1 MILIEYKIG
10 IFDLIALLISV
21 FALTATLRK
30 KEFGKFVF
38 IKINN
43 PNQGNDVWLKVIK
56 SEIYELTF
64 KIISNSVI
72 DGRIKLEYIDG
83 EQTVICFPANSG
95 KNFYLTSL
103 KPGEKIKVSNF
114 NFNKIEIIFKD
125 KYKQTLYRDSI
136 TKRNHVN
143 FLNLT
148 FVGS

>member
-83 EQTVICFPANSG
+83 
-95 KNFYLTSL
+95 
-103 KPGEKIKVSNF
+103 
-114 NFNKIEIIFKD
+114 
-125 KYKQTLYRDSI
+125 
-136 TKRNHVN
+136 
-143 FLNLT
+143 
-148 FVGS
+148 